1 MKKEEYLKYVEKN
14 MPRAKLLKTLPLSFL
29 IGGLICALAE
39 VFRQFLL
46 NALELQEKYAS
57 AISSAILIFLT
68 AILTGFGIFH
78 KIAKFAG
85 AGTFVPITGFAN
97 SVVAP
102 ALEFKTEGFVLGV
115 AAKMFVIAGPV
126 IVYGVSSSIIY
137 GAILYFISF
146 LGG

>member
-1 MKKEEYLKYVEKN
+1 MKKRRIFRICWKKH
-14 MPRAKLLKTLPLSFL
+14 AASKTFKDFATEFFNWWFNLCVGAS
-29 IGGLICALAE
+29 
-39 VFRQFLL
+39 FRQFLL

-102 ALEFKTEGFVLGV
+102 ALEFKTKKGLV
-115 AAKMFVIAGPV
+115 
-126 IVYGVSSSIIY
+126 
-137 GAILYFISF
+137 
-146 LGG
+146 